1 MSEAAPPIAPTSGWL
16 PPGDERTRLVLV
28 RHGATEH
35 SAERRFSGRNDLRL
49 APIGERQAAALA
61 ARDLSGE
68 VGPVTAVV
76 SSPLRRCRQTAAAIA
91 GAGGHDVTVLDDL
104 AETDFG
110 RFEGLTFAEARREHP
125 AAFAAWTASPEVA
138 PPGGES
144 FAAVD
149 DRVVRA
155 RDALVAQHPGG
166 TVVVVTH
173 VTPIKLLVRHVLE
186 APLGVLYRLHLDTAS
201 VSVVDLVPDGTAS
214 LRLFNDTSHLRGL
227 RVV

>member
-1 MSEAAPPIAPTSGWL
+1 VTEAGAPATAASGWL
-16 PPGDERTRLVLV
+16 PPSEERTRLVLV

-35 SAERRFSGRNDLRL
+35 SALRRFSGRNDLPL
-49 APIGERQAAALA
+49 APVGERQAAALA
-61 ARDLSGE
+61 ARDLSAD
-68 VGPVTAVV
+68 VGPVSTVV
-76 SSPLRRCRQTAAAIA
+76 SSPLRRCRQTAAAVA

-110 RFEGLTFAEARREHP
+110 RFEGLTFAEAGHEHP
-125 AAFAAWTASPEVA
+125 DAFAAWTASPEVA

-149 DRVVRA
+149 VRTGRA
-155 RDALVAQHPGG
+155 RETLLARYPGS

-173 VTPIKLLVRHVLE
+173 VTPIKLLVRHALE
-186 APLGVLYRLHLDTAS
+186 APLEVLYRLHLDTAS
-201 VSVVDLVPDGTAS
+201 VSVVDLLPGGRAS

-227 RVV
+227 QVV